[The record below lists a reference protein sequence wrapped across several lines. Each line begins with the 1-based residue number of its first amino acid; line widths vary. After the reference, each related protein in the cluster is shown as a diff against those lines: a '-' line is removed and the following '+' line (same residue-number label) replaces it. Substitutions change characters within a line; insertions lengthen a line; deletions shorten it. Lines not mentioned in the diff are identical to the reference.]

1 MPTTFESFLLAK
13 LPKASQTGFDLP
25 LEALGKTNPKYAFQ
39 PHIVQWSLR
48 CGRAG
53 IYASYGKG
61 KTFMQLKWAD
71 AVAKHTGDR
80 ILILAPLAVAEQTVQ
95 EGGKF
100 GVRIEY
106 AESGDEALK
115 STSPIIIT
123 NYDRLDKFEP
133 AIEQGHFKYPALDE
147 SSILK
152 NWTGKNKQ
160 QLCEYFKG
168 AQFKTC
174 YSALPAP
181 NSPLEWQGQAEF
193 LEIDGWDSML
203 TRYFVRNSMKAGDYK
218 LKPHSARDFWLWV
231 SSWAVCLQHPSDLGF
246 SDEGWQLPTLNS
258 FTHNVAVNHADTWGE
273 QIEKNGQLQLIR
285 SATQS
290 ATTVHVEQRRN
301 ALLLAQKAAE
311 IVEAEPNETWQ
322 IWCFT
327 DYESEA
333 LEECVFG
340 LTTLKGS
347 ETRQRKKQK
356 LVDYSNGKIQRFCTK
371 PEIAGLGMNWQ
382 HCHKVIFIMGSSY
395 SFEQYHQALHRNYRN
410 GQEHE
415 VDVHLVFAETAGN
428 VRSTL
433 ARKQLQYEVQQQG
446 FRQAVQTMRLVHQAG
461 LKLDD
466 YEPQIEMNIPNWLV
480 NKEAA

>member
-1 MPTTFESFLLAK
+1 MNYSDFLQAK
-13 LPKASQTGFDLP
+13 LSTASQTGFEVNP
-25 LEALGKTNPKYAFQ
+25 QWLGKTEPKYAFE

-53 IYASYGKG
+53 VYASYGKG
-61 KTFMQLKWAD
+61 KTWMQLKWAD
-71 AVAKHTGDR
+71 CVAKHTSDR
-80 ILILAPLAVAEQTVQ
+80 VLVLAPLAVAEQTVQ
-95 EGGKF
+95 EGEKF
-100 GVRIEY
+100 GVRVEY

-123 NYDRLDKFEP
+123 NYDRLDKFES
-133 AIEQGHFKYPALDE
+133 AIASGEFKYPALDE
-147 SSILK
+147 SSVLK

-160 QLCEYFKG
+160 LLCEVFKG
-168 AQFKTC
+168 AQFKSC

-193 LEIDGWDSML
+193 LEIDGWDTML
-203 TRYFVRNSMKAGDYK
+203 TRYFMRNSMKAGDYK
-218 LKPHSARDFWLWV
+218 LKPYSARDFWLWV
-231 SSWAVCLQHPSDLGF
+231 ASWAVCLQQPSDLGF
-246 SDEGWQLPTLNS
+246 SDEDWQLPALH
-258 FTHNVAVNHADTWGE
+258 THEHVVAVNHAESWGE
-273 QIEKNGQLQLIR
+273 MVDRDGQLQLIR

-290 ATTVHVEQRRN
+290 ATTVHQEQRRN
-301 ALLLAQKAAE
+301 AMLLAQKVAE

-322 IWCFT
+322 LWCFT

-382 HCHKVIFIMGSSY
+382 HCHKVVFVMGSSY
-395 SFEQYHQALHRNYRN
+395 SFELYHQALHRNYRN

-446 FRQAVQTMRLVHQAG
+446 FRQAVQIMRLAHQDS

-466 YEPQIEMNIPNWLV
+466 YDPQIPMAIPQWLTQ
-480 NKEAA
+480 KAAA